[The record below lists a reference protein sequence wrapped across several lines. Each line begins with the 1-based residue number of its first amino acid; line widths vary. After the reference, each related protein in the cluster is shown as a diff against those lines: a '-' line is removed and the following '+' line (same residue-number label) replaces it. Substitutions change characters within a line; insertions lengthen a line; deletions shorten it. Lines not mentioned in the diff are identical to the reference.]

1 MKKRLF
7 KISILLIG
15 LFYSISAHSV
25 NMSIH
30 LHNGTSCNVTIT
42 GLDAANNPITGLTNI
57 ALNANS
63 DWVVTCG
70 TGYSDYVASWEVVFG
85 TCNNMVVD
93 LTGANFLPFTP
104 IAPPCFTCSATNMSA
119 GISVFHSNIPG
130 CPVAPAP
137 ATPGHQVSFNLQ

>member
-1 MKKRLF
+1 
-7 KISILLIG
+7 
-15 LFYSISAHSV
+15 
-25 NMSIH
+25 MSIH
-30 LHNGTSCNVTIT
+30 LHNGTGCNVTIT

-70 TGYSDYVASWEVVFG
+70 TGYSDYVATWEVVFG
-85 TCNNMVVD
+85 TCNTMVVD

-119 GISVFHSNIPG
+119 GISVFQSNIPG